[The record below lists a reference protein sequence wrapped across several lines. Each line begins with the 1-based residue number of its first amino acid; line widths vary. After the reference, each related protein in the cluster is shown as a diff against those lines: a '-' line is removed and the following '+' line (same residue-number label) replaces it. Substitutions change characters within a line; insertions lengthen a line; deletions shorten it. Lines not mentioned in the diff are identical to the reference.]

1 MSKGSGLTRGDVRR
15 NERKAGLRVLVP
27 ASHAVAGVD
36 LGERKQAVAVTGE
49 DNRVLARRTLRV
61 SVHGLGE
68 TLDWAAG
75 VAAGAGYAGVTVA
88 CEPTGSRW
96 MVVPSCAGCGGCRW
110 CACSRW
116 SVTLRGSS
124 RT

>member
-36 LGERKQAVAVTGE
+36 LGERKQAVAVTG
-49 DNRVLARRTLRV
+49 DDRVLARRTLRV

-75 VAAGAGYAGVTVA
+75 VAGGGVCGGDGGVRADGVAVDGGA
-88 CEPTGSRW
+88 
-96 MVVPSCAGCGGCRW
+96 PSCAGCGGCRW